1 MVINGTLT
9 GEWNNMYKVTK
20 IEDGY
25 TVAKNGKPIVLVGVG
40 MVKFPTLE
48 EAEQYIRYIA
58 MSEEQYRLGVS
69 D

>member
-1 MVINGTLT
+1 
-9 GEWNNMYKVTK
+9 MYTVTK

-25 TVAKNGKPIVLVGVG
+25 TVLNNGKPIVLAGVG
-40 MVKFPTLE
+40 MVKFPSVE

-58 MSEEQYRLGVS
+58 MSKEQYRLGVS

>member
-1 MVINGTLT
+1 M
-9 GEWNNMYKVTK
+9 GEWNSMYTVTK

-25 TVAKNGKPIVLVGVG
+25 TVLNNGKPIVLAGVG
-40 MVKFPTLE
+40 MVKFPSVE

-58 MSEEQYRLGVS
+58 MSKEQYRLGVS

>member
-1 MVINGTLT
+1 
-9 GEWNNMYKVTK
+9 MYKVTK